1 MRYLCCS
8 DPTSAVQR
16 PFIPEGPLEGF
27 FDLHFQYSKTQPKSY
42 DFCGFLDFSM
52 DSLEQAVAGD
62 LSYPPVSIAIGEA
75 LLILTLNG
83 FRFAD

>member
-1 MRYLCCS
+1 
-8 DPTSAVQR
+8 
-16 PFIPEGPLEGF
+16 
-27 FDLHFQYSKTQPKSY
+27 
-42 DFCGFLDFSM
+42 M